1 MVMIEKMASETK
13 CRLHW
18 LCVSIYRTR
27 VHLFIFASE
36 CFMESVVPRNP
47 FFYETKAT
55 CLECQY
61 LHRPNLSEDVYL
73 CLCSLENIQHELDFP
88 VICYDYED
96 MKASWKPIYI
106 SEVGHY
112 T

>member
-1 MVMIEKMASETK
+1 
-13 CRLHW
+13 
-18 LCVSIYRTR
+18 
-27 VHLFIFASE
+27 
-36 CFMESVVPRNP
+36 MESEVPHGV
-47 FFYETKAT
+47 FFYETRAT

-61 LHRPNLSEDVYL
+61 LHRPNPSEDVYL
-73 CLCSLENIQHELDFP
+73 CLRSLENIQHELDTP

-96 MKASWKPIYI
+96 MKQNWTPIYI

>member
-1 MVMIEKMASETK
+1 MVMTEKIADETK
-13 CRLHW
+13 CRPHW
-18 LCVSIYRTR
+18 LCVSIYCTR
-27 VHLFIFASE
+27 VHLFICASE
-36 CFMESVVPRNP
+36 SVMESVVPRNP

-61 LHRPNLSEDVYL
+61 LHRPNPSEDVYL

-96 MKASWKPIYI
+96 IKQSWMPIYLA
-106 SEVGHY
+106 ETQNY